1 MRQRERIA
9 EATRRGKKAG
19 KNAGSWVIDGNTT
32 DATKARIAQGVDDGD
47 PAVLCDEP
55 SWLSGEMAG
64 ESIQE
69 LLGDLL
75 WDLSDLSGKWTDT
88 SDARYAKNDEI
99 EGAYENAAGLAFWAE
114 VERSAKA

>member
-9 EATRRGKKAG
+9 EATRRGKDAG
-19 KNAGSWVIDGNTT
+19 QNAGSWIVDGNTT
-32 DATKARIAQGVDDGD
+32 DATKARIAQGVDDVD
-47 PAVLCDEP
+47 PEVLDAINEP
-55 SWLSGEMAG
+55 SWLSGEWAG

-75 WDLSDLSGKWTDT
+75 WEPEFNPKT
-88 SDARYAKNDEI
+88 SDDDKHEGKNDEI
-99 EGAYENAAGLAFWAE
+99 ETAYENAASLAFRAE